1 MASTLSGEPLP
12 SIQEQN
18 EEELRRQRDAEYQ
31 RTYRAKQLEE
41 NAEEFRRRRTELQR
55 QRRKETKLLKAEQ
68 EQQKEQQ
75 QSSNANR
82 QRKFRAKKLEEN
94 SEEFR
99 RCQAEK
105 ERQRQKQKKLQQKQP
120 QPQPQP
126 ILTNHHQ
133 NSTGNMSDTIING
146 MLKEHGELNRLE
158 DEEHQRRVEQM
169 RRNNDSQR
177 QLMENNQRDHE
188 EYMDKNEAYVHQEF
202 QSAQKK
208 REDRFQSILNTAERM
223 HGQRPSLLD
232 GDQFYFDTNDGS
244 NTNISSD
251 LFGAKNEVPDTIIST
266 PTKAASIRK
275 NKASTAKKVQPKK
288 AGATK
293 AKAAA
298 PTKRPGTG
306 KKREKGTF
314 YS

>member
-1 MASTLSGEPLP
+1 
-12 SIQEQN
+12 
-18 EEELRRQRDAEYQ
+18 
-31 RTYRAKQLEE
+31 
-41 NAEEFRRRRTELQR
+41 
-55 QRRKETKLLKAEQ
+55 
-68 EQQKEQQ
+68 
-75 QSSNANR
+75 
-82 QRKFRAKKLEEN
+82 
-94 SEEFR
+94 
-99 RCQAEK
+99 
-105 ERQRQKQKKLQQKQP
+105 
-120 QPQPQP
+120 
-126 ILTNHHQ
+126 
-133 NSTGNMSDTIING
+133 MSDTIIG
-146 MLKEHGELNRLE
+146 AMLDEHGELNRLE

>member
-1 MASTLSGEPLP
+1 MVK
-12 SIQEQN
+12 
-18 EEELRRQRDAEYQ
+18 QRK
-31 RTYRAKQLEE
+31 RK
-41 NAEEFRRRRTELQR
+41 
-55 QRRKETKLLKAEQ
+55 RRKRNKLLKAEQ
-68 EQQKEQQ
+68 EQEQQ
-75 QSSNANR
+75 QKKLNHAKSE
-82 QRKFRAKKLEEN
+82 QKHRAKKLSGPN
-94 SEEFR
+94 GEEFR
-99 RCQAEK
+99 RGRSEQARQC
-105 ERQRQKQKKLQQKQP
+105 RQRKKELQQQKQP
-120 QPQPQP
+120 QPQPEP
-126 ILTNHHQ
+126 IVTNRLQ
-133 NSTGNMSDTIING
+133 NSTGKMSDTIIG
-146 MLKEHGELNRLE
+146 AMLDEHGELNRLE

-177 QLMENNQRDHE
+177 QLMETNQESQRQLMEMNQRDHE

-208 REDRFQSILNTAERM
+208 REDRFQSIVNTAERM

-251 LFGAKNEVPDTIIST
+251 LFGAKNEVPDTVIST
-266 PTKAASIRK
+266 PTKAAPIRK

-293 AKAAA
+293 AKATA

-306 KKREKGTF
+306 KKREGTF